1 MFAPNMT
8 DSNPVPGTSNP
19 KAKIKISNLA
29 EPEPNEKEVRA
40 DDPPPRLRPSVITWS
55 LVLLCK
61 TQLSHCCRLGK
72 SIQKDNVVNKT
83 SSTRNKSPLADERVA
98 KNESLPEDASLSKSP
113 SPSEIVSLP
122 ENESPRSLH
131 ENENTSEDVSLYEN
145 DRPVTNASSPK
156 DGNPTE
162 SASGLA
168 NTSLFEN
175 VCDSNPRVVI
185 PVSVDIDAQALW
197 TLYRQ
202 ISLLSMIFVIT

>member
-1 MFAPNMT
+1 MGFIL
-8 DSNPVPGTSNP
+8 V
-19 KAKIKISNLA
+19 
-29 EPEPNEKEVRA
+29 KE
-40 DDPPPRLRPSVITWS
+40 
-55 LVLLCK
+55 
-61 TQLSHCCRLGK
+61 GK

-98 KNESLPEDASLSKSP
+98 EDASLSKSP

-162 SASGLA
+162 SASGPA

-175 VCDSNPRVVI
+175 VCDSNPRAII